1 MVSKPVSGLLTIRE
15 LGFVLRARLSA
26 PIRDYLE
33 FPDIIL
39 TAHDF
44 LEGSGRTNRFTVDRK
59 KRGIS
64 LASRAEHPLLSPHI
78 RGNVVARHHIPHA
91 LFHSYDFV
99 SVVRATIFQPVRV
112 VGV

>member
-26 PIRDYLE
+26 PIPDYLE

-44 LEGSGRTNRFTVDRK
+44 LEGSGRANRFTVDRK
-59 KRGIS
+59 ERRAS
-64 LASRAEHPLLSPHI
+64 LAKRLTRLNG
-78 RGNVVARHHIPHA
+78 RCK
-91 LFHSYDFV
+91 
-99 SVVRATIFQPVRV
+99 
-112 VGV
+112 

>member
-1 MVSKPVSGLLTIRE
+1 MVSKPVSELLTIRE

-44 LEGSGRTNRFTVDRK
+44 LRQWPCQSIYG
-59 KRGIS
+59 
-64 LASRAEHPLLSPHI
+64 
-78 RGNVVARHHIPHA
+78 
-91 LFHSYDFV
+91 
-99 SVVRATIFQPVRV
+99 
-112 VGV
+112 

>member
-44 LEGSGRTNRFTVDRK
+44 LEGRAAPIDLRLIEKNGAPAWSSA
-59 KRGIS
+59 S
-64 LASRAEHPLLSPHI
+64 L
-78 RGNVVARHHIPHA
+78 
-91 LFHSYDFV
+91 D
-99 SVVRATIFQPVRV
+99 
-112 VGV
+112 

>member
-1 MVSKPVSGLLTIRE
+1 VVKFPVFFPAPASGLLTIRE

-44 LEGSGRTNRFTVDRK
+44 LEGSGRANRFTVDRK
-59 KRGIS
+59 ERRAS
-64 LASRAEHPLLSPHI
+64 LAKRLTRLNG
-78 RGNVVARHHIPHA
+78 RCK
-91 LFHSYDFV
+91 
-99 SVVRATIFQPVRV
+99 
-112 VGV
+112 